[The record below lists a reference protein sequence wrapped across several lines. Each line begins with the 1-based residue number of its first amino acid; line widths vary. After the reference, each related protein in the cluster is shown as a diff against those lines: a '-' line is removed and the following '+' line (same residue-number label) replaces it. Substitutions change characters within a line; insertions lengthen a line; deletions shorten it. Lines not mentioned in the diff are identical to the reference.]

1 MREERQNAVLDKA
14 LGFRSTVRP
23 GTRNGVLD
31 GSLVSHKVPPEWT
44 LRRLSTRTS
53 EMESPSVGA
62 DCHAP

>member
-1 MREERQNAVLDKA
+1 MREERQNAVLGKA
-14 LGFRSTVRP
+14 PGFRSTVGA